1 MNVQSL
7 NNKAGEFIDFI
18 YEYQPDIVAL
28 TEMWFLETESV
39 SRTLCTPSG
48 YKLLDHPRSYHRGGW
63 RVSCLGII

>member
-28 TEMWFLETESV
+28 TEMWFRETA
-39 SRTLCTPSG
+39 PSG

-63 RVSCLGII
+63 RVSCLGIMWV